1 MLRRL
6 LGSVRAA
13 LRGGTSSFNPA
24 EKQVLSHVLAA
35 MPEVERSTLRSQIDA
50 VALVQRQHPGRLVVA
65 FYPKTADVASL
76 PYPGYEHCLAKV
88 AYTSRGRKRTTTVV
102 LHNGRLM
109 SLERNVPV
117 VVGDIEPPVSV
128 TLHPGPGSNITSQ
141 IDAEEH
147 RG

>member
-13 LRGGTSSFNPA
+13 LRGGTSSFSPA

-35 MPEVERSTLRSQIDA
+35 LPEAERSALRRQIDA
-50 VALVQRQHPGRLVVA
+50 VTLVQRQHPGRLVVA
-65 FYPKTADVASL
+65 FYPKSADVAPL
-76 PYPGYEHCLAKV
+76 PYPGYEYCLAKV
-88 AYTSRGRKRTTTVV
+88 SYISRGRKKTTTVV

-109 SLERNVPV
+109 SLERHVPV
-117 VVGDIEPPVSV
+117 DVGDIEPPVTV
-128 TLHPGPGSNITSQ
+128 TLHPGPRSNMASQ